1 MRVGQA
7 EGRSSISTSDEVS
20 VTIRGFDLAE
30 ELMPRVGFSEFYF
43 ILVVGRAPT
52 EVERRLLDA
61 ALISIAEHGLT
72 PSVAAARMTLAG
84 APEALQGAV
93 AAGILGCGS
102 KVLGTASDAA
112 ALLQEG
118 VAACDSDPARL
129 AGLAQAAVD
138 RIRSERRLLP
148 GFGHPLHRQGDPRAR
163 ALFALAQELGTYGLH
178 CRYAHEL
185 EQAAH
190 RSFGRPM
197 VLNVSCAIPAV
208 LLDVGFPARAMRG
221 IPILA
226 RTAGLIAHLV
236 EEMEHPAGFAM
247 AGAAAEAVRFVPKD

>member
-1 MRVGQA
+1 MRVGKA
-7 EGRSSISTSDEVS
+7 RAKSSISTADETS
-20 VTIRGFDLAE
+20 VTVRGLDLAK
-30 ELMPRVGFSEFYF
+30 ELMPQASFSEFYF
-43 ILVVGRAPT
+43 VLVAGRKPSDI
-52 EVERRLLDA
+52 ERRLLDA
-61 ALISIAEHGLT
+61 TLISIAEHGMT
-72 PSVAAARMTLAG
+72 PSVAAARMTLAA

-112 ALLQEG
+112 VLLQDG
-118 VAACDSDPARL
+118 VEASGGDPDQL
-129 AGLAQAAVD
+129 AGQAAAAVG
-138 RIRSERRLLP
+138 RIRAERRLLP
-148 GFGHPLHRQGDPRAR
+148 GFGHPLHRQGDPRAQS
-163 ALFALAQELGTYGLH
+163 LFALAQSLGTSGLH
-178 CRYAHEL
+178 CRYALEL
-185 EQAAH
+185 ERAANEA
-190 RSFGRPM
+190 FGRPM

-247 AGAAAEAVRFVPKD
+247 AGAAAEAVPYVPGD